1 VTAQGGE
8 VGRHADAV
16 SLLATIRR
24 WRTAQSGTLFLAVLG
39 TIFAGLVVLTLVNG
53 GPFEAGQQLVNG
65 LQQGAIYALIA
76 VGYTMVYGIIELI
89 NFAHGDVFTLSAFY
103 SVLYVAFFGHVFHL
117 DLNSLASGSVVGLV
131 ATLAIVLPLTMLSA
145 GVTGVLIE
153 RIAYRRLRDA
163 PRLAP
168 LITAIG
174 MSFLLEGIM
183 FAVFGSGNVSTGED
197 NWLVGTAFRIGAVN
211 VTWTGAFVVSS
222 AIVLMFLLQSYIR
235 LSRLGKAMRATAQN
249 RDAALV
255 CGININRTIA
265 ATFFLGSA
273 IAGAG
278 AVIYSMYNGLVKWNL
293 GFQFG
298 IIAFTAAVLGGIGN
312 IVGAGVGG
320 FLIGL
325 VSVFGGYLI
334 GGEWSNSIIFVMLI
348 VVLIFRPTGLF
359 GIAVHER
366 A

>member
-1 VTAQGGE
+1 MATAG
-8 VGRHADAV
+8 A
-16 SLLATIRR
+16 
-24 WRTAQSGTLFLAVLG
+24 
-39 TIFAGLVVLTLVNG
+39 
-53 GPFEAGQQLVNG
+53 FEAGEQFVVG

-89 NFAHGDVFTLSAFY
+89 NFAHGDVFTLSGFY
-103 SVLYVAFFGHVFHL
+103 ALLYVSFFGRFLHL
-117 DLNSLASGSVVGLV
+117 DLNSLAMGSVGGLI
-131 ATLAIVLPLTMLSA
+131 ATLAIVIPLTAVSA
-145 GVTGVLIE
+145 GITGALIE
-153 RIAYRRLRDA
+153 RVAYRRLRNS

-183 FAVFGSGNVSTGED
+183 FAAFGSGYVPTGFD
-197 NWLVGTAFRIGAVN
+197 NWLNGVAVRIGG
-211 VTWTGAFVVSS
+211 VTITWVGALVVVT
-222 AIVLMFLLQSYIR
+222 ALVLMFLLQAFIR
-235 LSRLGKAMRATAQN
+235 GSRLGKAMRATAQD

-265 ATFFLGSA
+265 ATFFIGSA
-273 IAGAG
+273 LAGAG
-278 AVIYSMYNGLVKWNL
+278 AVIYSMYNGVLIWNL

-312 IVGAGVGG
+312 IVGAGLGG

-325 VSVFGGYLI
+325 IAVLGGFLI
-334 GGEWSNSIIFVMLI
+334 GDQWSNSIIFAMLI
-348 VVLIFRPTGLF
+348 IVLIFRPTGLL
-359 GIAVHER
+359 GIRVPDR

>member
-1 VTAQGGE
+1 
-8 VGRHADAV
+8 
-16 SLLATIRR
+16 
-24 WRTAQSGTLFLAVLG
+24 LF
-39 TIFAGLVVLTLVNG
+39 LVVLGAIFAALILLTLATG
-53 GPFEAGQQLVNG
+53 GPFEAGQQLVTG

-76 VGYTMVYGIIELI
+76 IGYTMVYGIIELI

-103 SVLYVAFFGHVFHL
+103 SVLYVGFFGRFFHL
-117 DLNSLASGSVVGLV
+117 DLNALAASNVVGLI
-131 ATLAIVLPLTMLSA
+131 ATLAIVLPLTMVSA
-145 GVTGVLIE
+145 GITGVLIE
-153 RIAYRRLRDA
+153 RIAYRRLRDS

-197 NWLVGTAFRIGAVN
+197 NWLVGVAFRIGSVT
-211 VTWTGAFVVSS
+211 VTWAGAFVVGS
-222 AIVLMFLLQSYIR
+222 ALVLMFLLQSYIR
-235 LSRLGKAMRATAQN
+235 LSRLGKAMRATAQS

-265 ATFFLGSA
+265 ATFFIGSA
-273 IAGAG
+273 LAGAG

-320 FLIGL
+320 FLIGM

-334 GGEWSNSIIFVMLI
+334 GGEWSNSIIFAMLI
-348 VVLIFRPTGLF
+348 VVLVFRPTGLF
-359 GIAVHER
+359 GIAVYER
-366 A
+366 G